1 MREKTAALSVGY
13 TICAY
18 MRLSNEDRDVFGR
31 KVESGSITSQRR
43 LIMDFIDRQPEFA
56 GCRVIERCDDGL
68 SGRYFDTRPQF
79 TDMINLAKQGKVDC
93 IIVKDCSRFGRDY
106 VELGDYLEQLFPFL
120 GVRFISVNDHYDSE
134 RDEGGLDIAF
144 KNLVYDIYSRD
155 LSKKVRQA
163 RERLAVQGKY
173 TAGQTLYGYR
183 KKKEDKHKLEPDPE
197 TAPVVREI
205 FDMRLAGMGLSDI
218 ARNLNDRGIGCPTV
232 FLHGK
237 GEVVNRKG
245 GFEMM
250 CWTGGVINGV
260 LQNEIYTGA
269 VVSLKSTM
277 DSRKGKLVARPKDEW
292 VRVDGMHEAIVS
304 KEEFRRVQEMVGAQK
319 PTSGKRKMRYACGV
333 CGKRLTRRNGTD
345 LYCNRGYMVRDCECR
360 QVVMK
365 EPEADAIVLGEL
377 KRKLRR
383 VLDEEELRLE
393 RRADVPAAGSRVES
407 LRNAL
412 EAAKKAKQK
421 LFEKLADREIER
433 AVFLERKKG
442 YDAEIGR
449 LEQEI
454 SDAGLAERIDRDAD
468 GEARERADVARS
480 FLDVGEMTE
489 EIWERFVKGAC
500 VYPDGRIEVRWNF
513 GDEME

>member
-1 MREKTAALSVGY
+1 M
-13 TICAY
+13 
-18 MRLSNEDRDVFGR
+18 
-31 KVESGSITSQRR
+31 Q
-43 LIMDFIDRQPEFA
+43 
-56 GCRVIERCDDGL
+56 
-68 SGRYFDTRPQF
+68 
-79 TDMINLAKQGKVDC
+79 
-93 IIVKDCSRFGRDY
+93 
-106 VELGDYLEQLFPFL
+106 
-120 GVRFISVNDHYDSE
+120 
-134 RDEGGLDIAF
+134 
-144 KNLVYDIYSRD
+144 D
-155 LSKKVRQA
+155 LTQA
-163 RERLAVQGKY
+163 
-173 TAGQTLYGYR
+173 
-183 KKKEDKHKLEPDPE
+183 
-197 TAPVVREI
+197 
-205 FDMRLAGMGLSDI
+205 
-218 ARNLNDRGIGCPTV
+218 
-232 FLHGK
+232 
-237 GEVVNRKG
+237 
-245 GFEMM
+245 
-250 CWTGGVINGV
+250 
-260 LQNEIYTGA
+260 NEIYTGA

-292 VRVDGMHEAIVS
+292 VRVEGMHEAIVS
-304 KEEFRRVQEMVGAQK
+304 KEEFRRVQEMVGSKKSAA
-319 PTSGKRKMRYACGV
+319 GKRKMRYACGV
-333 CGKRLTRRNGTD
+333 CEKRLTRRNGTD
-345 LYCNRGYMVRDCECR
+345 LYCNRGYMVKDCECR

-365 EPEADAIVLGEL
+365 EPEADAVVLGEL
-377 KRKLRR
+377 KRKLKR

-421 LFEKLADREIER
+421 LFEKLVDREIER

>member
-1 MREKTAALSVGY
+1 M
-13 TICAY
+13 
-18 MRLSNEDRDVFGR
+18 
-31 KVESGSITSQRR
+31 
-43 LIMDFIDRQPEFA
+43 
-56 GCRVIERCDDGL
+56 
-68 SGRYFDTRPQF
+68 
-79 TDMINLAKQGKVDC
+79 
-93 IIVKDCSRFGRDY
+93 
-106 VELGDYLEQLFPFL
+106 
-120 GVRFISVNDHYDSE
+120 
-134 RDEGGLDIAF
+134 
-144 KNLVYDIYSRD
+144 
-155 LSKKVRQA
+155 
-163 RERLAVQGKY
+163 
-173 TAGQTLYGYR
+173 
-183 KKKEDKHKLEPDPE
+183 
-197 TAPVVREI
+197 
-205 FDMRLAGMGLSDI
+205 
-218 ARNLNDRGIGCPTV
+218 
-232 FLHGK
+232 
-237 GEVVNRKG
+237 NRKD
-245 GFEMM
+245 GFDMM

-345 LYCNRGYMVRDCECR
+345 LYCNRGYMLRDCECR

-393 RRADVPAAGSRVES
+393 KRADVLAAGSRVES

-513 GDEME
+513 DE

>member
-1 MREKTAALSVGY
+1 MSEKAAVLPAGY

-79 TDMINLAKQGKVDC
+79 TDMISLAKQGKVDC
-93 IIVKDCSRFGRDY
+93 IVVKDCSRFGRDY

-120 GVRFISVNDHYDSE
+120 GVRFISVNDHYDSD

-155 LSKKVRQA
+155 LAKKVRQA
-163 RERLAVQGKY
+163 RERMALQGKY
-173 TAGQTLYGYR
+173 TATQTLYGYR
-183 KKKEDKHKLEPDPE
+183 KKSGDKHKLEPDPE

-205 FDMRLAGMGLSDI
+205 FDMRLTGIGVCDI

-237 GEVVNRKG
+237 GETVTRKG
-245 GFEMM
+245 RFDMM
-250 CWTGGVINGV
+250 CWTGGVINRV

-269 VVSLKSTM
+269 VVSLKSRM
-277 DSRKGKLVARPKDEW
+277 DRRKGKLVARPKDEW
-292 VRVDGMHEAIVS
+292 VRVEGMHEAIVT
-304 KEEFRRVQEMVGAQK
+304 KEEFARVQEMVGAK
-319 PTSGKRKMRYACGV
+319 KLAAGKRKMRYACGV

-345 LYCNRGYMVRDCECR
+345 LYCNRGYMLKDCGCR

-365 EPEADAIVLGEL
+365 EPEADAVVLGEL

-393 RRADVPAAGSRVES
+393 KWADVQAAGSRVES

-412 EAAKKAKQK
+412 EAAKKAKQR

-433 AVFLERKKG
+433 EAFLEGKKG
-442 YDAEIGR
+442 YDAEIVR

-480 FLDVGEMTE
+480 FLDVGEMSE
-489 EIWERFVKGAC
+489 EIWERFVKWAR
-500 VYPDGRIEVRWNF
+500 VYPDGRIAVKWNF
-513 GDEME
+513 EEIDN

>member
-1 MREKTAALSVGY
+1 M
-13 TICAY
+13 
-18 MRLSNEDRDVFGR
+18 
-31 KVESGSITSQRR
+31 
-43 LIMDFIDRQPEFA
+43 
-56 GCRVIERCDDGL
+56 
-68 SGRYFDTRPQF
+68 
-79 TDMINLAKQGKVDC
+79 
-93 IIVKDCSRFGRDY
+93 
-106 VELGDYLEQLFPFL
+106 
-120 GVRFISVNDHYDSE
+120 
-134 RDEGGLDIAF
+134 
-144 KNLVYDIYSRD
+144 
-155 LSKKVRQA
+155 
-163 RERLAVQGKY
+163 
-173 TAGQTLYGYR
+173 
-183 KKKEDKHKLEPDPE
+183 
-197 TAPVVREI
+197 
-205 FDMRLAGMGLSDI
+205 
-218 ARNLNDRGIGCPTV
+218 
-232 FLHGK
+232 
-237 GEVVNRKG
+237 NRKG

-393 RRADVPAAGSRVES
+393 KRADVLAAGSRVES